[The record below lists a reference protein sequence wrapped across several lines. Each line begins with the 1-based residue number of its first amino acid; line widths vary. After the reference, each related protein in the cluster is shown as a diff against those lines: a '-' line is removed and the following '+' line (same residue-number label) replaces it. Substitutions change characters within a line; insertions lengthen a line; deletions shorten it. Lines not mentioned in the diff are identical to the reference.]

1 MSSQFEAAR
10 AIDIAQGKAEVI
22 MTPRRLPT
30 LWEIAER
37 NKHWLSG
44 DEYQALL
51 HGAEQLRNL
60 ANSDS

>member
-1 MSSQFEAAR
+1 MSSQFDAAR
-10 AIDIAQGKAEVI
+10 AIDVAQGKAEVI

-37 NKHWLSG
+37 NKHWLSE

-60 ANSDS
+60 TNSDS